1 MHFSRDFEAV
11 SDNRPSCTGICN
23 REQDSI
29 IACAK
34 ESSTEELNRGTTDV
48 ARAQALDSAPTM
60 SEICCPT
67 PIPKMQRSL
76 TTKEDKE
83 SVTRKP
89 QFECNACKQRQRMSL
104 RQQNAHLFSGGAEG
118 GSLVRCRAQQHALG
132 FFMIDKVSEFI
143 TVITFISRLKKAT
156 AINDDDICTRVMGL
170 WIQRRRKVSEPT
182 VKIKFNI
189 LGISSINMVLLRSCC
204 RLG

>member
-1 MHFSRDFEAV
+1 M
-11 SDNRPSCTGICN
+11 
-23 REQDSI
+23 
-29 IACAK
+29 
-34 ESSTEELNRGTTDV
+34 
-48 ARAQALDSAPTM
+48 
-60 SEICCPT
+60 
-67 PIPKMQRSL
+67 
-76 TTKEDKE
+76 
-83 SVTRKP
+83 
-89 QFECNACKQRQRMSL
+89 
-104 RQQNAHLFSGGAEG
+104 
-118 GSLVRCRAQQHALG
+118 RCRAQQHALG